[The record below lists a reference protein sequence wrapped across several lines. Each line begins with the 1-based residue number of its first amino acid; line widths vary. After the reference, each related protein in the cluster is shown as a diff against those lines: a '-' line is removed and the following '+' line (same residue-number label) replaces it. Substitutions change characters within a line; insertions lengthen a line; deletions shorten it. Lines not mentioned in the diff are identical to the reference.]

1 MASPSLG
8 GREGVRL
15 LLMRALVVED
25 DPGIANGL
33 AASLRQAGYAVDLC
47 HDQASAWR
55 ALQVEPFDVMLLDL
69 GLPDV
74 DGLDLLARL
83 RQPSTGAR
91 SGRTLPH
98 PDMPVLIMTARDGV
112 SDRISGLDS
121 GADDYIVKPFD
132 ANELLAR
139 LRAMLR
145 RASGR
150 SNPVIEH
157 GDLVLDPA
165 AHTVQRAGEP
175 VALGGKEFA
184 LLLTLLQARPQVL
197 SKSRLESALYGFG
210 EALESN
216 AIEVHVHHLRRKLG
230 ESLIKTVRGVG
241 YFIPRDDQASQGS
254 PERAR

>member
-1 MASPSLG
+1 
-8 GREGVRL
+8 
-15 LLMRALVVED
+15 MRALVVED
-25 DPGIANGL
+25 DPGIASGL
-33 AASLRQAGYAVDLC
+33 SASLRQAGYAVDVCKTL
-47 HDQASAWR
+47 HSAWT
-55 ALQVEPFDVMLLDL
+55 ALSVEPFDVMVLDL
-69 GLPDV
+69 GLPDG

-83 RQPSTGAR
+83 RRSPGGAAGRPELPR
-91 SGRTLPH
+91 S
-98 PDMPVLIMTARDGV
+98 DMPVLIMTARDGV

-132 ANELLAR
+132 SNELLAR
-139 LRAMLR
+139 LRAMQR

-150 SNPVIEH
+150 SSPVIEH

-165 AHTVQRAGEP
+165 AHTVHRAGELVP
-175 VALGGKEFA
+175 LGGKEFA

-210 EALESN
+210 ESLESN

-241 YFIPRDDQASQGS
+241 YFVPRESDGPPPPASKG
-254 PERAR
+254 RA

>member
-1 MASPSLG
+1 
-8 GREGVRL
+8 
-15 LLMRALVVED
+15 MRALVVED
-25 DPGIANGL
+25 DTGIASGL
-33 AASLRQAGYAVDLC
+33 TVSLRQAGYAVDVCQTL
-47 HDQASAWR
+47 DAAWA
-55 ALQVEPFDVMLLDL
+55 ALSVEPFDVMLLDL
-69 GLPDV
+69 GLPDG

-83 RQPSTGAR
+83 RRQREPAAGHDA
-91 SGRTLPH
+91 LPH
-98 PDMPVLIMTARDGV
+98 SDMPVLIMTARDGV

-150 SNPVIEH
+150 SKPVIEH

-165 AHTVQRAGEP
+165 NRTVERAGQP
-175 VALGGKEFA
+175 VALGGREFA

-210 EALESN
+210 ESLESN

-230 ESLIKTVRGVG
+230 DALIKTVRGVG
-241 YFIPRDDQASQGS
+241 YFIPREVDATPAPGKADA
-254 PERAR
+254 A

>member
-1 MASPSLG
+1 
-8 GREGVRL
+8 
-15 LLMRALVVED
+15 MRALVVED
-25 DPGIANGL
+25 DPGIASGL
-33 AASLRQAGYAVDLC
+33 EASLQQAGYAVDLC
-47 HDQASAWR
+47 HNQAMAWSA
-55 ALQVEPFDVMLLDL
+55 LMVEPFDVMLLDL
-69 GLPDV
+69 GLPDG
-74 DGLDLLARL
+74 DGLNLLTRL
-83 RQPSTGAR
+83 RLQAPPSSAR
-91 SGRTLPH
+91 GGLPH
-98 PDMPVLIMTARDGV
+98 HDMPVLIMTARDGV
-112 SDRISGLDS
+112 SDRIDGLDS
-121 GADDYIVKPFD
+121 GADDYIIKPFD

-150 SNPVIEH
+150 GNPVIEH

-165 AHTVQRAGEP
+165 AHTVLRAGEP

-210 EALESN
+210 ESLESN

-241 YFIPRDDQASQGS
+241 YFVPQEVPSSSRK
-254 PERAR
+254 

>member
-1 MASPSLG
+1 
-8 GREGVRL
+8 
-15 LLMRALVVED
+15 MRALVVED
-25 DPGIANGL
+25 DPGIAAGL
-33 AASLRQAGYAVDLC
+33 VASLRQGGYAVDQCTTLV
-47 HDQASAWR
+47 DAWA
-55 ALQVEPFDVMLLDL
+55 ALSVEPFDVMLLDL
-69 GLPDV
+69 GLPDG

-83 RQPSTGAR
+83 RRAPLRPGQTGAQ
-91 SGRTLPH
+91 
-98 PDMPVLIMTARDGV
+98 PDLPVLIMTARDGV

-150 SNPVIEH
+150 SQPLIEH
-157 GDLVLDPA
+157 GAIALDPA
-165 AHTVQRAGEP
+165 AHTVHRAGELVP
-175 VALGGKEFA
+175 LGAKEFA
-184 LLLTLLQARPQVL
+184 LLLTLLRASPNVL

-216 AIEVHVHHLRRKLG
+216 ALEVHVHHLRRKLG

-241 YFIPRDDQASQGS
+241 YCVPPPA
-254 PERAR
+254 P

>member
-1 MASPSLG
+1 
-8 GREGVRL
+8 
-15 LLMRALVVED
+15 MRALVVED
-25 DPGIANGL
+25 DPGISGGL
-33 AASLRQAGYAVDLC
+33 GLSLRQAGYAVDVCASLE
-47 HDQASAWR
+47 SAWT
-55 ALQVEPFDVMLLDL
+55 ALNVEPFDVMLLDL
-69 GLPDV
+69 GLPDG

-83 RQPSTGAR
+83 RRRKVTAAGTER
-91 SGRTLPH
+91 LPRN
-98 PDMPVLIMTARDGV
+98 DMPVLIMTARDGV

-132 ANELLAR
+132 PNEMLAR

-145 RASGR
+145 RAGGR
-150 SNPVIEH
+150 SKPVIEH

-165 AHTVQRAGEP
+165 AHTVERAGQAVP
-175 VALGGKEFA
+175 LGAKEFA

-210 EALESN
+210 DALESN

-241 YFIPRDDQASQGS
+241 YFIPQEAAPRDTPPLQPQS
-254 PERAR
+254 E

>member
-1 MASPSLG
+1 M
-8 GREGVRL
+8 
-15 LLMRALVVED
+15 ED
-25 DPGIANGL
+25 DPGIASGL
-33 AASLRQAGYAVDLC
+33 SLSLRQAGYAVDIC
-47 HDQASAWR
+47 GGVDAAWSA
-55 ALQVEPFDVMLLDL
+55 LSVEPFDVMLLDL
-69 GLPDV
+69 GLPDG
-74 DGLDLLARL
+74 DGLDLLVRL
-83 RQPSTGAR
+83 RGVGDRRA
-91 SGRTLPH
+91 GRDRLPQK
-98 PDMPVLIMTARDGV
+98 DMPVLIMTARDGI
-112 SDRISGLDS
+112 SDRIIGLDG

-132 ANELLAR
+132 PNELLAR

-150 SNPVIEH
+150 SKPVIEH
-157 GDLVLDPA
+157 GELVVDPA
-165 AHTVQRAGEP
+165 THSVERAGLP

-241 YFIPRDDQASQGS
+241 YFIPQEPAPAAAAGRS
-254 PERAR
+254 

>member
-1 MASPSLG
+1 
-8 GREGVRL
+8 
-15 LLMRALVVED
+15 MRALVVED
-25 DPGIANGL
+25 DPGIASGL
-33 AASLRQAGYAVDLC
+33 SDSLRQAGYAVDICPTL
-47 HDQASAWR
+47 DAAWA
-55 ALQVEPFDVMLLDL
+55 ALAVEPFDVLLLDL
-69 GLPDV
+69 GLPDG

-83 RQPSTGAR
+83 RRLGER
-91 SGRTLPH
+91 SRAHEALPRS
-98 PDMPVLIMTARDGV
+98 DMPVLIMTARDGV

-165 AHTVQRAGEP
+165 TRTVERAGLL
-175 VALGGKEFA
+175 VALGGREFA

-197 SKSRLESALYGFG
+197 SKARLESALYGFG
-210 EALESN
+210 EALDSN

-241 YFIPRDDQASQGS
+241 YFIPREAAPASAPKRS
-254 PERAR
+254 DPE

>member
-1 MASPSLG
+1 
-8 GREGVRL
+8 
-15 LLMRALVVED
+15 MRALVVED
-25 DPGIANGL
+25 DPGIASGL
-33 AASLRQAGYAVDLC
+33 QASLRQAGYAVDLC
-47 HDQASAWR
+47 DTLDSAWL
-55 ALQVEPFDVMLLDL
+55 ALSVEPFDVMLLDL
-69 GLPDV
+69 GLPDGE
-74 DGLDLLARL
+74 GLDLLARL
-83 RQPSTGAR
+83 RRRPMPAA
-91 SGRTLPH
+91 GRESLPR
-98 PDMPVLIMTARDGV
+98 PDIPVLIMTARDGV

-165 AHTVQRAGEP
+165 ARTVELAGQP
-175 VALGGKEFA
+175 VALGGREFA

-197 SKSRLESALYGFG
+197 SKARLESALYGFG
-210 EALESN
+210 EALDSN

-241 YFIPRDDQASQGS
+241 YFIPREVVPAAASNRVD
-254 PERAR
+254 PA